1 MVHLLQMWKKDVS
14 SLSSKTFTKPVVLLL
29 IWQFVGTILYHMV
42 LSPALFAF
50 KVGTVGTIYVSLVL
64 SVVNFLSPIA
74 GYLGDLKCTRFRLI
88 KCGIFFIIAATAIGV
103 TAILPVFI
111 AIYNGLSLSTL
122 FWYSISSSLL
132 AMVMYTLGYMAFTA
146 NFIQFSADQLRDA
159 PTRCC
164 VLFLHMLLWT
174 NSLSKTVAISAFI
187 QHTNQTVAILSL
199 RPLLR
204 TTQFHIYTLLASLLL
219 ILLSSIIILLV
230 AQWKHKWFVT
240 DKIRGNPYKLL
251 FKVLLF
257 ALKHKSP
264 IRRSAFTFCEDEL
277 PSRIDFSKRRYGGPY
292 STDQVEDVKVLLNI
306 LKILFSLGPVFFLEN
321 ASDIVSTSRHI
332 QIQYFKLHLKS
343 SILSPDLLSS
353 VIIVLTLPT
362 HVFLI
367 KPLWERYAPTLV
379 LNFFKRIGFS
389 IFTLIIFFL
398 VYLLYDG
405 IAYDYGSNYNS
416 VFEYCTTTNSSAVLN
431 WNIVHIPRGY
441 LLIIRT
447 FLSALSHMLLYISV
461 WEFILSQSP
470 QNMKGLLFGLLFSI
484 RACFRLL
491 SIILLV
497 PFVINWRATIISCRT
512 GYNILCISVGI
523 ATLMLYG
530 VCAKK
535 YKYCKRDDI
544 CNVYK
549 FAEDYYSK

>member
-1 MVHLLQMWKKDVS
+1 
-14 SLSSKTFTKPVVLLL
+14 
-29 IWQFVGTILYHMV
+29 
-42 LSPALFAF
+42 
-50 KVGTVGTIYVSLVL
+50 
-64 SVVNFLSPIA
+64 
-74 GYLGDLKCTRFRLI
+74 
-88 KCGIFFIIAATAIGV
+88 
-103 TAILPVFI
+103 
-111 AIYNGLSLSTL
+111 
-122 FWYSISSSLL
+122 
-132 AMVMYTLGYMAFTA
+132 MVMYMIGYMAFTA

-204 TTQFHIYTLLASLLL
+204 TTQFHIYTLLASFLL

-321 ASDIVSTSRHI
+321 ACDIVSTSRHI
-332 QIQYFKLHLKS
+332 KIHYFKFHLKS

-353 VIIVLTLPT
+353 VIIILTLPT

-367 KPLWERYAPTLV
+367 KPLWERYVPTLV
-379 LNFFKRIGFS
+379 PNFFKRIGFS

-405 IAYDYGSNYNS
+405 IAYDYDSNYNS
-416 VFEYCTTTNSSAVLN
+416 VFEYCTTSNSSALLN

-441 LLIIRT
+441 LLVICT
-447 FLSALSHMLLYISV
+447 FLSALSHMLLYIGV

-535 YKYCKRDDI
+535 YKYRKRDDI